1 MDSSS
6 RMDGAYLETDCYGQ
20 NEAQVDREGK
30 DEDGH
35 EGEREG
41 RVDGTAQTGSVCEG
55 ELCDGCGGRD
65 CLGRAWCSTPTAGS
79 LG

>member
-1 MDSSS
+1 M
-6 RMDGAYLETDCYGQ
+6 RQTATGQ

-55 ELCDGCGGRD
+55 ELCDGCGEG
-65 CLGRAWCSTPTAGS
+65 LPG
-79 LG
+79 

>member
-1 MDSSS
+1 MKHARSSWTAQAGWTGLTL
-6 RMDGAYLETDCYGQ
+6 RQIATGQ

-41 RVDGTAQTGSVCEG
+41 REDETAQTGSVCEG
-55 ELCDGCGGRD
+55 ELCDGCGEG
-65 CLGRAWCSTPTAGS
+65 LPG
-79 LG
+79 